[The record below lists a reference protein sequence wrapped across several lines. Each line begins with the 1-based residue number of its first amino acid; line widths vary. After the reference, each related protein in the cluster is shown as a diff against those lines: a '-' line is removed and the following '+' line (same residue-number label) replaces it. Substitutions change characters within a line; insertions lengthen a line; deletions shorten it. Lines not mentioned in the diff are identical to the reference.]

1 MNRKITTSFLVL
13 VLLCGNLLKAQDL
26 KEISPSQ
33 QKLIEGFSV
42 LMKSSL
48 PYKNYKVIE
57 EEKIVNFQSEF
68 ISYLDQEKTKNTFV
82 LKQLEV
88 KNNTISTLQS
98 ELANLQNTNITLSS
112 NIENIH
118 FLGMTFNKNNFKTS
132 LWIMFF
138 GFVFLLGYLY
148 YKYKKANEITNSS
161 KLVLRDLEDE
171 YESFRRLCIEREQ
184 TLKRNFFDE
193 MKKAKKLKNVS

>member
-26 KEISPSQ
+26 NEISPSQ

-57 EEKIVNFQSEF
+57 EEKIVNFKSDFE
-68 ISYLDQEKTKNTFV
+68 SYLVQEKTQSAFV
-82 LKQLEV
+82 LKQLEA
-88 KNNTISTLQS
+88 KNNTISTLQNQ
-98 ELANLQNTNITLSS
+98 LANLQNTNITLSS
-112 NIENIH
+112 NVESIH
-118 FLGMTFNKNNFKTS
+118 FLGMTLNKNNFTTS
-132 LWIMFF
+132 LWIMFI
-138 GFVFLLGYLY
+138 GFIFLLAFLY

-184 TLKRNFFDE
+184 ALKRNFFDE
-193 MKKAKKLKNVS
+193 MKKAEKLKNVS

>member
-1 MNRKITTSFLVL
+1 MNRKITTSLLVL
-13 VLLCGNLLKAQDL
+13 VLLCGNVLKAQDL
-26 KEISPSQ
+26 NETSASQ

-57 EEKIVNFQSEF
+57 EDKIVNFQSEF
-68 ISYLDQEKTKNTFV
+68 NNYLNLEQTQSAFF

-88 KNNTISTLQS
+88 KNATISTLQNR
-98 ELANLQNTNITLSS
+98 LANLQNTNITLSGNLES
-112 NIENIH
+112 IS
-118 FLGMTFNKNNFKTS
+118 FLGITFNKNNFIMS
-132 LWIMFF
+132 LWIMLF
-138 GFVFLLGYLY
+138 GFLFLLGYLF
-148 YKYKKANEITNSS
+148 YKYKRANEITASS

-184 TLKRNFFDE
+184 KLKRNFFDE
-193 MKKAKKLKNVS
+193 MKKAEKLKNVS